1 MEPTLTKY
9 LEKIT
14 DLAVTYAPKF
24 LLALVVFVVGWWI
37 VGGIAKAVGRT
48 LERNNMD
55 VSLRTFLKSLVSI
68 ALKIMLVISVAG
80 MVGIETTS
88 FVAIFGAA
96 SLAVGLALQGSLGNF
111 AGGVLLLIFRPFKVG
126 DAIEAQ
132 GKAGEV
138 KEIQIF
144 CTILT
149 TPDGKTV
156 IIPNGPLSNGII
168 TNLTALGQAM
178 VDIKVELSEAHS
190 IDMVRDTLLPLMA
203 NDPRVL
209 KTPGPAVGI
218 AQLKP
223 GAMVVAISCFTS
235 PADQLPVAGGL
246 VEKVKKA
253 LQQNHLGGPENHTFV
268 HSVA

>member
-1 MEPTLTKY
+1 MEPIEKY
-9 LEKIT
+9 LGKMTE
-14 DLAVTYAPKF
+14 LGVTYAPKL

-37 VGGIAKAVGRT
+37 VGGIAKAVGRA
-48 LERNNMD
+48 LERNQMD

-126 DAIEAQ
+126 DVIEAQ

-144 CTILT
+144 CTILA

-156 IIPNGPLSNGII
+156 IMPNGPLSNGII
-168 TNLTALGQAM
+168 TNLTAMGRTA
-178 VDIKVELSEAHS
+178 VEIKVELSDRHS
-190 IDMVRDTLLPLMA
+190 IDMVRETLLPLMTT
-203 NDPRVL
+203 DPRVL
-209 KTPGPAVGI
+209 KDPGPAVGI
-218 AQLKP
+218 AQLKS
-223 GAMVVAISCFTS
+223 GAMVVAIACFTA
-235 PADQLPVAGGL
+235 PADQLAVAGAL
-246 VEKVKKA
+246 TEKVKVA
-253 LQQNHLGGPENHTFV
+253 LQQNHLGGPESHTFV
-268 HSVA
+268 HNVA